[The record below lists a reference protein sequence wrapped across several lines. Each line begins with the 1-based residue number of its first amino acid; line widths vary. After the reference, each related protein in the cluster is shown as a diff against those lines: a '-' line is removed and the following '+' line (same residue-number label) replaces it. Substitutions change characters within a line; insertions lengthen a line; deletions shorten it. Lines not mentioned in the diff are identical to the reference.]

1 MILKQFLGNKKLPG
15 EGVIYLV
22 VLTGESSNSLW
33 ELLDRLGSVPVAPA
47 GVEPWRAPARHF
59 RFSSAQTIA
68 VIEAYEG
75 GASMA
80 ELARMYGVRRVSISA
95 LLRREGVS
103 IRVRRV
109 MSQGEVDRAVQLYV
123 GGLSLQKIGDQL
135 GWDHKTIYGQLR
147 KRGVVMRGAND
158 WQHPDA

>member
-1 MILKQFLGNKKLPG
+1 
-15 EGVIYLV
+15 VIYLV
-22 VLTGESSNSLW
+22 VLTGASSNSLW
-33 ELLDRLGSVPVAPA
+33 ELLDRVASVPVAPE
-47 GVEPWRAPARHF
+47 VQEPRRAPARHF
-59 RFSSAQTIA
+59 HFSSAQRVA
-68 VIEAYEG
+68 VVEAYEG

-80 ELARMYGVRRVSISA
+80 GLAREYGVRRVSISA

-135 GWDHKTIYGQLR
+135 GWDHKTIYGQLK
-147 KRGVVMRGAND
+147 KRGVVMRGPND
-158 WQHPDA
+158 WQY